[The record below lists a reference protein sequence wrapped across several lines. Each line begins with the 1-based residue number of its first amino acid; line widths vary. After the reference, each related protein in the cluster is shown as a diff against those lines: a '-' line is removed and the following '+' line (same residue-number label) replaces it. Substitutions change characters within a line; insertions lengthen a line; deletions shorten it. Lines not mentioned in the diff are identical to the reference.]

1 MERIE
6 NIQEKMYDFEVN
18 KRNNLLFYGVKED
31 RRKTP
36 NDLFSKVTEGL
47 IVVELK
53 LFLYRSDPCC
63 ETPSP

>member
-31 RRKTP
+31 RRETP